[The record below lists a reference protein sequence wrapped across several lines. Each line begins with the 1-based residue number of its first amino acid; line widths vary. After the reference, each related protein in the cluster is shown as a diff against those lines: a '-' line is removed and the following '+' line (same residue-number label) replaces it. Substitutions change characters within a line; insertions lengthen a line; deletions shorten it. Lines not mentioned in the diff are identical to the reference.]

1 MRVLWNELKKILT
14 WKMLILLIFINSV
27 LYFLLIEFD
36 IKHFPNG
43 SEIYSYNIGIEMTEK
58 YGITMDEEEFI
69 DFKKTYAD
77 EVKKADNYLQ
87 SREEYVEEGLGTYEK
102 FRDYDWMNNSGRAS
116 DLIDEVFFNHP
127 VDLFWELKERERL
140 LDFYEYKEDIPNA
153 DTNTKQ
159 QQKRYEELIAQG
171 KFGIYTEVI
180 ITRFETFIAHVGIA
194 IFFSVVLVISPT
206 ILKDRLRQLV
216 PIQYT
221 TKKGRNLFK
230 TKILA
235 GVIATIIVI
244 TALLSVYFS
253 LYSLNNTSMFF
264 NVRINTFIANESWF
278 DPTFFQF
285 ILLCIAG
292 IYIIGLV
299 FALLSMA
306 FSSLVPNMVSLIGI
320 QIPFVVGFLIIGLYP
335 LLPEMITVWNPKW
348 LSLISYCSMII
359 IVILCVADI
368 WKREKKMDIL

>member
-1 MRVLWNELKKILT
+1 MRLLWNELKKILT

-43 SEIYSYNIGIEMTEK
+43 SHIYSYNIGIEMIEK
-58 YGITMDEEEFI
+58 YGTTMDEEEFI

-87 SREEYVEEGLGTYEK
+87 SREEYVEEGLETYEK
-102 FRDYDWMNNSGRAS
+102 FRDYDRFRSGRAS
-116 DLIDEVFFNHP
+116 DLIDEVFFNHW
-127 VDLFWELKERERL
+127 VNLFWELEERERL
-140 LDFYEYKEDIPNA
+140 LDFYEYKENIPNEG
-153 DTNTKQ
+153 NKQ
-159 QQKRYEELIAQG
+159 QKKRFEELIAQG
-171 KFGIYTEVI
+171 KFGIYTEVVI
-180 ITRFETFIAHVGIA
+180 RNFKTFIANVGIA
-194 IFFSVVLVISPT
+194 ILFSVVLVISPA
-206 ILKDRLRQLV
+206 ILKDRSRQLV

-235 GVIATIIVI
+235 GVIATVIVI

-264 NVRINTFIANESWF
+264 NVRINTFISNESWF

-306 FSSLVPNMVSLIGI
+306 FSSLVPNTVSLIGI

-335 LLPEMITVWNPKW
+335 LLPNMIAVSNPKW

-359 IVILCVADI
+359 IVILYVAVI

>member
-36 IKHFPNG
+36 IKYFPNG
-43 SEIYSYNIGIEMTEK
+43 SEIYSYNIGVEMTEK

-87 SREEYVEEGLGTYEK
+87 SRKEFVEEGLETYEK
-102 FRDYDWMNNSGRAS
+102 FLNIDWVNPGKAS
-116 DLIDEVFFNHP
+116 DLRDDLFFNQS
-127 VDLFWELKERERL
+127 VDLFWELEERGRL

-153 DTNTKQ
+153 DTKQ

-180 ITRFETFIAHVGIA
+180 ITRFETFIANVGIA

-206 ILKDRLRQLV
+206 ILKDRLRQLA

-264 NVRINTFIANESWF
+264 NVRINTFIANASWF

-299 FALLSMA
+299 FALLSMV

-335 LLPEMITVWNPKW
+335 LLPEMITVSNPKW

>member
-14 WKMLILLIFINSV
+14 WKMLILLILMNSV

-36 IKHFPNG
+36 IKYFPNG
-43 SEIYSYNIGIEMTEK
+43 SEIYSYNIGVEMTEK

-87 SREEYVEEGLGTYEK
+87 SREEFGEEGLGTYEK
-102 FRDYDWMNNSGRAS
+102 FRDYDRMNNSGRAS

-127 VDLFWELKERERL
+127 VDLFWELEERERL

-159 QQKRYEELIAQG
+159 LQKRYEELIAQG
-171 KFGIYTEVI
+171 KFGIYAEVI
-180 ITRFETFIAHVGIA
+180 ITRFETFIANIGIA
-194 IFFSVVLVISPT
+194 ILFSVVLVISPA
-206 ILKDRLRQLV
+206 ILKDRSRQIV
-216 PIQYT
+216 PMQYT

-235 GVIATIIVI
+235 GVIATFIVI
-244 TALLSVYFS
+244 TALLTVYLS

-264 NVRINTFIANESWF
+264 NVRVNTFIGNESWF

-285 ILLCIAG
+285 IMLCVAG

-299 FALLSMA
+299 LGLLSMA

-320 QIPFVVGFLIIGLYP
+320 QIPFVIGFLIIGLYP
-335 LLPEMITVWNPKW
+335 LLPDMISIWHPKW
-348 LSLISYCSMII
+348 LSLISYCAMVI
-359 IVILCVADI
+359 IVLLFTAVL

>member
-14 WKMLILLIFINSV
+14 WKMLILLIFMNSV

-36 IKHFPNG
+36 IKYFPNG
-43 SEIYSYNIGIEMTEK
+43 SEIYSYNIGVEMTEK

-77 EVKKADNYLQ
+77 EVKKADHYLQ
-87 SREEYVEEGLGTYEK
+87 SREEFVEEGLETYEK
-102 FRDYDWMNNSGRAS
+102 FLNIDWVNPGKAS
-116 DLIDEVFFNHP
+116 ELRDEVFFNQS
-127 VDLFWELKERERL
+127 VDLFWELQERERL
-140 LDFYEYKEDIPNA
+140 IEFYEWKDFIQEGLSKK
-153 DTNTKQ
+153 KQ
-159 QQKRYEELIAQG
+159 QRYEELIAQG
-171 KFGIYTEVI
+171 KFGIYAEVI
-180 ITRFETFIAHVGIA
+180 ITRFETFIANIGIA
-194 IFFSVVLVISPT
+194 ILFSVVLVISPA
-206 ILKDRLRQLV
+206 ILKDRSRQIV
-216 PIQYT
+216 PMQYT

-235 GVIATIIVI
+235 GVIATFIVI
-244 TALLSVYFS
+244 TALLTVYLS

-264 NVRINTFIANESWF
+264 NVRVNTFIGNESWF

-285 ILLCIAG
+285 IMLCVAG

-299 FALLSMA
+299 LGLLSMA

-320 QIPFVVGFLIIGLYP
+320 QIPFVIGFLIIGLYP
-335 LLPEMITVWNPKW
+335 LLPDMISIWHPKW
-348 LSLISYCSMII
+348 LSLISYCAMVI
-359 IVILCVADI
+359 IVLLFTAVL